1 MKNAQPKII
10 MITFFFGEMMPL
22 VHMNALFKNR
32 GKEWRKKKKTPREV
46 TFNLKLDALW
56 CIVTLML

>member
-32 GKEWRKKKKTPREV
+32 GKEWRKKKKNTQGG
-46 TFNLKLDALW
+46 NL
-56 CIVTLML
+56 